1 LSEKLVIIT
10 QDRSHRKMVNIFG
23 QQPRTVWA
31 VIDGV
36 EIEIPFDQVEVGT
49 ILVIGAGQ
57 MIPVDGVISEGYA
70 SIDQHR
76 LTGEAQPAEKRVG
89 DRVLAAT
96 VVLAGK
102 LYIRVEKAGKATA
115 AAQIG
120 EILNNTAGYQ
130 MAIESKAIQV
140 ANASLAPTLAV
151 AGLAWLV
158 QSFEGAV
165 AITNAAFGFNV
176 KLTGP
181 IAMLNYLNIAAH
193 KGILVKDG
201 RSLELLH
208 EIDTVIFDKTGT
220 LTLEQPQVAQIY
232 LFNGTSEPTL
242 LAYAAAVEDRQTHPI
257 ARAIVSAAKAKGLA
271 LPAINDARYEVGY
284 GIKAWIDGHLLRVG
298 SDRFMALEQILL
310 PPEVATLQAVA
321 HGQGHSLVMVALDDE
336 LAGIIELE
344 PTIRPEAGAIIAD
357 LHQRGKQVYII
368 SGDQAEPTRNL
379 AARLG
384 IDDYFA
390 NTLPEAK
397 AGHVERLQAAGR
409 KVCFVG
415 DGIND
420 SIALKKAQVSISLR
434 GATSVA
440 TDTAQIVLMDTT
452 LNQLPML
459 FDLAGQFDTNMKSGF
474 AAAMIPG
481 FLIIGGVFLAH
492 MGIIGSMM
500 LYNASLAAGVGVA
513 MLPLY
518 QHRKVTT

>member
-1 LSEKLVIIT
+1 
-10 QDRSHRKMVNIFG
+10 
-23 QQPRTVWA
+23 
-31 VIDGV
+31 
-36 EIEIPFDQVEVGT
+36 
-49 ILVIGAGQ
+49 
-57 MIPVDGVISEGYA
+57 
-70 SIDQHR
+70 
-76 LTGEAQPAEKRVG
+76 
-89 DRVLAAT
+89 
-96 VVLAGK
+96 
-102 LYIRVEKAGKATA
+102 
-115 AAQIG
+115 
-120 EILNNTAGYQ
+120 
-130 MAIESKAIQV
+130 
-140 ANASLAPTLAV
+140 
-151 AGLAWLV
+151 
-158 QSFEGAV
+158 
-165 AITNAAFGFNV
+165 
-176 KLTGP
+176 
-181 IAMLNYLNIAAH
+181 
-193 KGILVKDG
+193 
-201 RSLELLH
+201 
-208 EIDTVIFDKTGT
+208 
-220 LTLEQPQVAQIY
+220 
-232 LFNGTSEPTL
+232 
-242 LAYAAAVEDRQTHPI
+242 
-257 ARAIVSAAKAKGLA
+257 
-271 LPAINDARYEVGY
+271 
-284 GIKAWIDGHLLRVG
+284 
-298 SDRFMALEQILL
+298 
-310 PPEVATLQAVA
+310 
-321 HGQGHSLVMVALDDE
+321 MVALDDE

>member
-1 LSEKLVIIT
+1 
-10 QDRSHRKMVNIFG
+10 
-23 QQPRTVWA
+23 
-31 VIDGV
+31 
-36 EIEIPFDQVEVGT
+36 
-49 ILVIGAGQ
+49 
-57 MIPVDGVISEGYA
+57 
-70 SIDQHR
+70 
-76 LTGEAQPAEKRVG
+76 
-89 DRVLAAT
+89 
-96 VVLAGK
+96 
-102 LYIRVEKAGKATA
+102 
-115 AAQIG
+115 
-120 EILNNTAGYQ
+120 
-130 MAIESKAIQV
+130 
-140 ANASLAPTLAV
+140 
-151 AGLAWLV
+151 
-158 QSFEGAV
+158 
-165 AITNAAFGFNV
+165 
-176 KLTGP
+176 
-181 IAMLNYLNIAAH
+181 
-193 KGILVKDG
+193 
-201 RSLELLH
+201 
-208 EIDTVIFDKTGT
+208 
-220 LTLEQPQVAQIY
+220 
-232 LFNGTSEPTL
+232 L